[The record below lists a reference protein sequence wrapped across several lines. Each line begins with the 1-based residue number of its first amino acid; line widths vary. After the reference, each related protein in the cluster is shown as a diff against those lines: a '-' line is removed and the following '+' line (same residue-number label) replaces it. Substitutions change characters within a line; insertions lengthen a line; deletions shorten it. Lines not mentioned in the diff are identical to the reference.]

1 MQIPPE
7 IAFRN
12 VKVTAAIE
20 AAIEEGIQELER
32 VEDRITSCR
41 LVVERPHR
49 RRRSGNACHVRID
62 LTLPGAEIVV
72 NRAPSEDGPE
82 EAVTAISDAFHTA
95 RMRLLERARKRRSA
109 KRQPDLSE
117 PHAAG

>member
-1 MQIPPE
+1 MQIAPE

-12 VKVTAAIE
+12 VTPTPAMERAIE
-20 AAIEEGIQELER
+20 DGIQELER

-49 RRRSGNACHVRID
+49 RHRSGNPYHVRID

-72 NRAPSEDGPE
+72 NRAPSENGPE
-82 EAVTAISDAFHTA
+82 EAVTAIAEAFHTA
-95 RMRLLERARKRRSA
+95 RMQLSERARKRRSV
-109 KRQPDLSE
+109 KRQSDFPE
-117 PHAAG
+117 PLAEG

>member
-1 MQIPPE
+1 MQIAPE
-7 IAFRN
+7 VAFRN
-12 VKVTAAIE
+12 VTPTSAMQM
-20 AAIEEGIQELER
+20 AIEEGIEELER

-49 RRRSGNACHVRID
+49 RHRSGNPCHVRID

-72 NRAPSEDGPE
+72 NRAPPEHGPE
-82 EAVTAISDAFHTA
+82 EAVAAISEAFRTA
-95 RMRLLERARKRRSA
+95 RMRLLERARKRRSV
-109 KRQPDLSE
+109 KRQPDLPE